1 MSRPCHR
8 VRRSSTRTFPATNVR
23 CSNCVSKDRW
33 EPPSSTATAPG
44 HRNGLYP
51 RNSRLRLRPGSRQ
64 GNRRLGGRQRQR
76 RERRRAQFQQPR
88 TPGAHHRDLP
98 VGTQARL
105 VDLPR
110 NLRSVL
116 PRHMAHRRC
125 QAGVQP
131 AGQRRRRR
139 SLDDA
144 AQQRRIRHLRTSRI
158 RRPGDDHARR
168 DLRQRTHRNARPF
181 GRRRRGVR
189 QFLGCLR
196 ALQRRSPAGHE
207 PASASPASRR
217 ANRSGPST

>member
-1 MSRPCHR
+1 MKKYLIPTALLL
-8 VRRSSTRTFPATNVR
+8 VTALSSCTKTIDDGPFRQRTFAAR
-23 CSNCVSKDRW
+23 
-33 EPPSSTATAPG
+33 TACRRTDGNRHHRPRRQPG

-168 DLRQRTHRNARPF
+168 DLRQRTHRERSSIRPATT
-181 GRRRRGVR
+181 GRTAISGVSTR
-189 QFLGCLR
+189 LT
-196 ALQRRSPAGHE
+196 
-207 PASASPASRR
+207 ASKPRW
-217 ANRSGPST
+217 T